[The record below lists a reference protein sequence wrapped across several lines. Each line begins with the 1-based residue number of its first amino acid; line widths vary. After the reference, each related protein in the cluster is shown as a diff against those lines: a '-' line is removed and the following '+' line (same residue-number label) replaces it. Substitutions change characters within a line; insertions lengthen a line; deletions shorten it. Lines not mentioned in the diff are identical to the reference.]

1 MSVRTLNKLIWGV
14 RTAGELVV
22 SIWRGPHWW
31 VVPVVLLLLPV
42 AVILVVVET
51 APIVGFFVYTIL

>member
-1 MSVRTLNKLIWGV
+1 MRTLTKLAWGV

-42 AVILVVVET
+42 AVILVLVET
-51 APIVGFFVYTIL
+51 VPIVGSFIYTIL

>member
-1 MSVRTLNKLIWGV
+1 MRTLRKLAWGA

-31 VVPVVLLLLPV
+31 VVPVVLMLLPV
-42 AVILVVVET
+42 AVILVLVET
-51 APIVGFFVYTIL
+51 VPIVGSFIYTIL

>member
-1 MSVRTLNKLIWGV
+1 M
-14 RTAGELVV
+14 V

-42 AVILVVVET
+42 AVILVLVET
-51 APIVGFFVYTIL
+51 VPIVGSFVYTIL